1 MGSPW
6 MDAQCEVVCILW
18 GYCKRARS
26 VQQEK
31 LSLWEW
37 PLPAQTFGGSVL
49 SAGFHS
55 CLDPAFLHRACG
67 HLSISRAVP
76 RDGFWIPGCPWK
88 PLPPSHPISAN
99 CRTCHH
105 NHSEAFL
112 VLEPPQLSSQLRCCL
127 ISSAVTINIYKPS
140 IKQHLCVPER
150 PAGAPVPSHAPEISL
165 EPAGGDPRRGRSWGC
180 FPGEPQLWI
189 PPSFISY
196 QSTSSSSFRAKLQAN
211 FFFFPFSLESFI
223 TALCIYYRALL
234 SCDLGFGGFS
244 TL

>member
-1 MGSPW
+1 M
-6 MDAQCEVVCILW
+6 
-18 GYCKRARS
+18 
-26 VQQEK
+26 
-31 LSLWEW
+31 
-37 PLPAQTFGGSVL
+37 
-49 SAGFHS
+49 
-55 CLDPAFLHRACG
+55 
-67 HLSISRAVP
+67 
-76 RDGFWIPGCPWK
+76 
-88 PLPPSHPISAN
+88 
-99 CRTCHH
+99 
-105 NHSEAFL
+105 
-112 VLEPPQLSSQLRCCL
+112 LEPPQLSSQLRCCL

-211 FFFFPFSLESFI
+211 FFFPFSLESFI